1 MLTKNNI
8 ETLIHEHTTFDN
20 GVYFTINEK
29 NYCPFCGAPMKI
41 ETPSFHQ
48 ICSQKCEMS
57 IKTEKILVN
66 AKTIMKEA
74 RQLIDDVE
82 EEVCENVKY
91 HFAKKYRNEVFP
103 RIVQDTINDLNL
115 ILESGG
121 MGNERFEIVK
131 KQ

>member
-20 GVYFTINEK
+20 GIYFTINEK

-41 ETPSFHQ
+41 ETPSFRQ
-48 ICSQKCEMS
+48 ICSQKCEMVI
-57 IKTEKILVN
+57 IKET
-66 AKTIMKEA
+66 

-82 EEVCENVKY
+82 EEVCKATKY

-121 MGNERFEIVK
+121 MGKERFEIVK
-131 KQ
+131 K